1 MERPN
6 ATYSMKTE
14 QYDVDYESYVNF
26 EKVFGHFG
34 EDGKSYV
41 VTDRNTPRQWLN
53 FMVND
58 KFGSVA
64 GNDGSGFIMYEM
76 GGIRVTKYQSNTD
89 YLVRTLNGRRQVVL
103 TDTATGESYDL
114 LKDSKDMRYTVRPGS
129 VEYAGSVGGVCFSMT
144 VFVPETDACECWILR
159 LKSATEREMEL
170 SVSEDISLGNTTDSV
185 NFTPEIEYA
194 DGGIYVSSK
203 FEKYKKQRELICAF
217 SLLGSV
223 AKTQEYVENY
233 TETYRLK
240 YEKTTLTKKIT
251 LSETERVETVVC
263 AVSHKS
269 QRKEAQGVV
278 EKYSALENV
287 LKEKDLV
294 DSKWQERI
302 QEDYC
307 ELPDKNL
314 QYFLNVWLKN
324 QLYVTARYN
333 RFDLM
338 GYRDVLQDA
347 WGHLY
352 VGKEKSKEML
362 LTALSNM
369 YDDGR
374 CPRQYDLYSD
384 YLDDRDFMD
393 SPLWAPILLVPYI
406 KETGD
411 FGILREKLPYLQ
423 SEKSDTVLEHI
434 LLSLDYLYRS
444 RGKNGLILMRKGD
457 WLDGLTGIDQYGEAT
472 TVWGTIATFY
482 AQNLTVELLER
493 IGERQTAELL
503 KARSAEYKKIVNE
516 VGWDGKWYV
525 YAFVDDTPIGGHV
538 CPEGKIYLNS
548 QTWAILS
555 GVYDDPRKLEQMY
568 LSVHTYLS
576 SVHGPHLMFPAY
588 TKYGEKCGRIAR
600 HRPGTFSNGAIYL
613 HGAAFKVA
621 ADCACGK
628 YDEALDTFSRILPN
642 HRDGCDTRRTSEPYC
657 VGNVYYGVTH
667 PCHGLNLYTWF
678 TATPAWLIH
687 DGFELLL
694 GVKAEYDG
702 LKIEP
707 RDIDGWGAY
716 KVEKTYRGTHYKIT
730 FERGKN
736 KGVFVDGKK
745 TEGLVISTEK
755 ECTVRVI
762 Y

>member
-14 QYDVDYESYVNF
+14 QYDVDYEAYVNF
-26 EKVFGHFG
+26 EKSFGHF
-34 EDGKSYV
+34 ENEGKSYV

-53 FMVND
+53 FMVNE
-58 KFGSVA
+58 KFGSVSS
-64 GNDGSGFIMYEM
+64 NDGSGFIIYEM

-89 YLVRTLNGRRQVVL
+89 YLVRTLNGRRKVVL
-103 TDTATGESYDL
+103 TDTATGKSYDL
-114 LKDSKDMRYTVRPGS
+114 LKECKNMRYTVRPGG
-129 VEYAGSVGGVCFSMT
+129 VEYAGALGGVCFSM
-144 VFVPETDACECWILR
+144 VIFVPETDACECWILR
-159 LKSATEREMEL
+159 LKSEKEREVEL
-170 SVSEDISLGNTTDSV
+170 SVSVDVSLGNTPDSV
-185 NFTPEIEYA
+185 NFTPEIVCG
-194 DGGIYVSSK
+194 DGSIYVSSK
-203 FEKYKKQRELICAF
+203 FKNYNKTRELYCGF
-217 SLLGSV
+217 SLVGSV
-223 AKTQEYVENY
+223 ANTQEYVENY

-240 YEKTTLTKKIT
+240 YEKATLTKKIT
-251 LSETERVETVVC
+251 LSKTECAETVVC
-263 AVSHKS
+263 AVAHK
-269 QRKEAQGVV
+269 KDEAGARRVV
-278 EKYSALENV
+278 EKYSAFENV
-287 LKEKDLV
+287 LKEKANV
-294 DSKWQERI
+294 DKKWQERI
-302 QEDYC
+302 EADYC

-324 QLYVTARYN
+324 QIYVTARFN

-352 VGKEKSKEML
+352 VEKEKSKEML

-374 CPRQYDLYSD
+374 CPRQYDLYSE

-393 SPLWAPILLVPYI
+393 SPIWAPILLVSYV

-411 FGILREKLPYLQ
+411 FDVLEQQVPYLK
-423 SEKSDTVLEHI
+423 SENSGTVLEHI
-434 LLSLDYLYRS
+434 LLSLDYLYHS

-482 AQNLTVELLER
+482 AQNLTAELLER
-493 IGERQTAELL
+493 IGSLQTAAVLRE
-503 KARSAEYKKIVNE
+503 RSSEYKKIVNE

-525 YAFVDDTPIGGHV
+525 YAFIDDTPIGGHA
-538 CPEGKIYLNS
+538 CHEGKIYLNS

-555 GVYDDPRKLEQMY
+555 GIYDDPKKLEKMY
-568 LSVHTYLS
+568 LAVHTYLS

-588 TKYGEKCGRIAR
+588 TKYGERCGRIAR

-613 HGAAFKVA
+613 HGASFKVA

-628 YDEALDTFSRILPN
+628 YDEALDTLSRILPN
-642 HRDGCDTRRTSEPYC
+642 HEDCCDTRRTSEPYC
-657 VGNVYYGVTH
+657 VGNVYYGSTH

-687 DGFELLL
+687 GGFEGLL

-702 LKIEP
+702 LKIEA
-707 RDIDGWGAY
+707 RDIDGWDNY
-716 KVEKTYRGTHYKIT
+716 KVEKLYRGTRYTIE
-730 FERGKN
+730 FSRGED
-736 KGVFVDGKK
+736 KGLFVDGQK
-745 TEGLVISTEK
+745 TAGLVLSTEK
-755 ECTVRVI
+755 ECSVLVV